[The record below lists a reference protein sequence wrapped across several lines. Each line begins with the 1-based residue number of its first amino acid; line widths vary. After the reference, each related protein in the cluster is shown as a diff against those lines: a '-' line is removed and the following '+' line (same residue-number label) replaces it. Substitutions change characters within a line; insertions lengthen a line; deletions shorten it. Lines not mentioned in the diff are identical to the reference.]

1 MAKRKAASSKARKT
15 RKARD
20 KSAPKTRA
28 ARQQAA
34 NDNNDTGTPQRPRP
48 FWSGTLSFGLVSL
61 PVGLYPAHRGSAVS
75 LRMVDEAGQRLRR
88 RYRCSRDGKLLERD
102 DLIRG
107 YETEDGKYITVE
119 DEELEALAPK
129 KSREIDLRQFVERDE
144 LDPAYFLRGYFLTP
158 EEGAIKAYRLLA
170 RAMEEADRAGIATF
184 VMRGHE
190 YVIAIVAEG
199 GILRAETLRF
209 ADTLRNPGDIGLP
222 SPEKPRAKDIQR
234 LQGAIKTLRAEAP
247 DDAPLHNPN
256 ITAIESL
263 AREKLK
269 KNRDVLQTAPDDPS
283 DEEEPGEAPPDL
295 MAILKQS
302 LAVTEPDS
310 APASTAPARENY
322 ANATRAHLYALAQE
336 RNLAGRS
343 KMNRAELIA
352 ALHNAGH

>member
-15 RKARD
+15 RKTRE
-20 KSAPKTRA
+20 KSAPETRA

-190 YVIAIVAEG
+190 YVIAILAEG

-209 ADTLRNPGDIGLP
+209 ADTLRSPDDVGLP

-247 DDAPLHNPN
+247 DGVPLRNPN
-256 ITAIESL
+256 FTAIESL

-269 KNRDVLQTAPDDPS
+269 KNRDVLQTAPNDPP

-302 LAVTEPDS
+302 LAVSEPDS
-310 APASTAPARENY
+310 IPSPKDDCRR
-322 ANATRAHLYALAQE
+322 ATRAQLYAQAQKQDIP
-336 RNLAGRS
+336 GRS